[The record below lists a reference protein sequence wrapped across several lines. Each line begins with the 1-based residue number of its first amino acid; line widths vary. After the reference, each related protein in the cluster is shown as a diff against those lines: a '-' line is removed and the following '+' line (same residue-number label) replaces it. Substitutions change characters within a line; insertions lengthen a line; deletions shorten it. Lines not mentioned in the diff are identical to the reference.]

1 MNIYT
6 PYTYLIGWSHLQKY
20 YYGVRY
26 ANGSHPKDLWVS
38 YFTSSKSVK
47 SYREKFGDPDI
58 IQIRKT
64 FSNSNEARV
73 WEHKVLKRLNVI
85 KEDKW
90 LNKTDNIS
98 FSTETSIKASKKAAD
113 LKKGVPHS
121 DSHKKKISES
131 LKGKKRPLEIFDK
144 IEKTKS
150 KKRKEDPNY
159 TGGPKKGRQ
168 FSEEHRKKL
177 SEAKKGRPGRKQSEE
192 EKQKRSISMKGNKN
206 GIRAVLGLSRPL

>member
-38 YFTSSKSVK
+38 YFTSSKLVK
-47 SYREKFGDPDI
+47 SYREEFGDPDI

-64 FSNSNEARV
+64 FLNSNEARV
-73 WEHKVLKRLNVI
+73 WEHKVLKRLNVM

-113 LKKGVPHS
+113 LKRGIPHS
-121 DSHKKKISES
+121 DLHKKKISES
-131 LKGKKRPLEIFDK
+131 LKGKKRPPEIFDK
-144 IEKTKS
+144 VEKTKS

-159 TGGPKKGRQ
+159 TGGSKKGRK

>member
-1 MNIYT
+1 MSIYK
-6 PYTYLIGWSHLQKY
+6 PYTYLIGWSRLQKY

-26 ANGSHPKDLWVS
+26 ASDSHPKDLWVS
-38 YFTSSKSVK
+38 YFTSSKLVK
-47 SYREKFGDPDI
+47 SYYEKFGDPDI

-64 FSNSNEARV
+64 FSNSNDARM

-90 LNKTDNIS
+90 LNKTNNIS

-113 LKKGVPHS
+113 LKRGVAHS
-121 DSHKKKISES
+121 DLHKKKISES
-131 LKGKKRPLEIFDK
+131 LKGKKRPPEIFDK
-144 IEKTKS
+144 VEKTKS

-159 TGGPKKGRQ
+159 TGGPKKGRK